1 MTNPYL
7 KSYMA
12 KQLMQLKSATGLQAF
27 VTTVWAGVPIMVTW
41 NVLASEIMQIWDDEV
56 VDDEDIPFLSDIIKD
71 FLQGELEI

>member
-27 VTTVWAGVPIMVTW
+27 VTTVWGGIPIMITW
-41 NVLASEIMQIWDDEV
+41 NILASEIMEIWDDDA
-56 VDDEDIPFLSDIIKD
+56 VDDEDIPFLSDIIRG
-71 FLQGELEI
+71 FLQGEL

>member
-27 VTTVWAGVPIMVTW
+27 VTTVWCGIPIMISW
-41 NVLASEIMQIWDDEV
+41 NILASEIMEIWDDDA
-56 VDDEDIPFLSDIIKD
+56 VDDEDIPFLSDIIRG
-71 FLQGELEI
+71 FLQGEL